1 VSSSNEIVR
10 PINKTRYYSIAQLCD
25 IIINATY
32 KWGNKYI
39 DFKQF
44 VQDLTLS
51 EWPSWKEHAKLSAAN
66 LLL

>member
-1 VSSSNEIVR
+1 MSSSSEIMR
-10 PINKTRYYSIAQLCD
+10 PIKKTRYSSITQLGD
-25 IIINATY
+25 IIINSTR
-32 KWGNKYI
+32 KRRNKYI

-51 EWPSWKEHAKLSAAN
+51 KWPSWKENAKLSAAS